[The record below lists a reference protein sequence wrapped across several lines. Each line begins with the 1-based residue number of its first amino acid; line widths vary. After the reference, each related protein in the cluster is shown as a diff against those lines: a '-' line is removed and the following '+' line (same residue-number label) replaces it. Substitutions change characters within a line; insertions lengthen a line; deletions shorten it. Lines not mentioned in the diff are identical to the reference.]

1 MSDIIELRKL
11 DDRLVRVN
19 SAIETIEEELDGK
32 EAFERGVLTHTLNIL
47 SLRRLDTMQRME
59 EIEKRGIRDVCPYCG
74 MNILTIDESYYIY
87 DKHLKLYQTIHKQ
100 CFERRKE

>member
-1 MSDIIELRKL
+1 MTDIKELRKL
-11 DDRLVRVN
+11 DDKLVRIN
-19 SAIETIEEELDGK
+19 SAIETIEEELKGK

-74 MNILTIDESYYIY
+74 MNILTIDESYYVY
-87 DKHLKLYQTIHKQ
+87 DKRLKLYQTIHKQ